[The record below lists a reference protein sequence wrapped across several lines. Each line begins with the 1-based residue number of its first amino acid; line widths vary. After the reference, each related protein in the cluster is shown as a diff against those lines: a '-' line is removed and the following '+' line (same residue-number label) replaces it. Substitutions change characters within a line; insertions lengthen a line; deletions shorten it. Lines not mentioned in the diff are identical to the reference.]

1 VLLGNKPEVKPTA
14 LHMTS
19 GQQGFLRK
27 AVELART
34 LKPGEG
40 DGPRERIRE
49 RFRERLFGPWRYR
62 DKQHPLGWDPVFE
75 RLHALQ
81 ARSPTKEDPLSVSA
95 VVWLAFESLPL
106 FPVATRGGRLLTG
119 GFDER
124 SRYFSWPIWEALASL
139 DTVRSLL
146 SLTVLSEEAPPATEL
161 RARGI
166 RHVFRSQRAP
176 LGDKGLAIFKAAD
189 LVL

>member
-1 VLLGNKPEVKPTA
+1 
-14 LHMTS
+14 MTS
-19 GQQGFLRK
+19 GPQRFLRI
-27 AVELART
+27 AGELART
-34 LKPGEG
+34 LKSGEG

-49 RFRERLFGPWRYR
+49 RFREGLFGPWRYR

-81 ARSPTKEDPLSVSA
+81 ARSPDKEDPMSVSA

-124 SRYFSWPIWEALASL
+124 SRADGKTAYQVMLEVWDPNPKRRLEKLAEHYPELLIHDEELLLALG
-139 DTVRSLL
+139 T
-146 SLTVLSEEAPPATEL
+146 PAL
-161 RARGI
+161 
-166 RHVFRSQRAP
+166 
-176 LGDKGLAIFKAAD
+176 
-189 LVL
+189 